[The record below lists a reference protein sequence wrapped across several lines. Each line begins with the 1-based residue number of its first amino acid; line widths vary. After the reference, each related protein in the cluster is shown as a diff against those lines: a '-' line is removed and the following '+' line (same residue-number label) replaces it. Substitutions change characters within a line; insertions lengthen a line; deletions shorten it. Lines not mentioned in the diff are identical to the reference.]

1 MQTTHVFHNAS
12 APVDKIRN
20 LPGLHLQ
27 ALQGSEWITTPAGL
41 LQLAFDVDLDAPAGS
56 WIVPCLS
63 ATGAGPYSYRAS
75 VTLSDGQQ
83 SDSFDLVRIGDD
95 TLGKTAF
102 ARAVGKTGVLGKT
115 EDDYVSVAQNSRCRR
130 IVVDIMTTRPEV
142 LKQAPVIVSVAVLRS
157 LDIHATASVDAVIDI
172 PPCSQMEQ
180 PEQIRS
186 RICSPTSIAM
196 GLRHFGIKAD
206 PVAVAQQAYHA
217 DLDLYG
223 VWPSSLYAASQ
234 YGVMGLISGISSAA
248 DIADMADRNIPI
260 AASISYQDGA
270 LSGSAIK
277 STSGHLVIVSGI
289 DARGI
294 VVNDPA
300 APDHTQVHRH
310 YKTDEF
316 LKAWSN
322 KKGLGYLMLGPA

>member
-20 LPGLHLQ
+20 VPGLHLQ

-41 LQLAFDVDLDAPAGS
+41 LQLVFDIDLDAPAGS
-56 WIVPCLS
+56 WVVPCLS
-63 ATGAGPYSYRAS
+63 ATGAGPYSYRTS
-75 VTLSDGQQ
+75 VTLSDGQH

-95 TLGKTAF
+95 TLGKAAF
-102 ARAVGKTGVLGKT
+102 ARAAGKTAILGKS
-115 EDDYVSVAQNSRCRR
+115 EDDYVSVAQDSRCRR
-130 IVVDIMTTRPEV
+130 IVVDIMTASPEI
-142 LKQAPVIVSVAVLRS
+142 LKQAPVIVSVAVLRD
-157 LDIHATASVDAVIDI
+157 LDIHATTTANAVMDI

-186 RICSPTSIAM
+186 RICSPTSITM

-217 DLDLYG
+217 ELDLYG
-223 VWPSSLYAASQ
+223 VWPASLYAASQ

-248 DIADMADRNIPI
+248 DIADIAMRDIPM

-277 STSGHLVIVSGI
+277 GTRGHLVIVNGI
-289 DARGI
+289 DARGV

-300 APDHTQVHRH
+300 APDHTQVRRH
-310 YKTDEF
+310 YQTDEF
-316 LKAWSN
+316 LKAWSH
-322 KKGLGYLMLGPA
+322 KKGLGYFMLGPA